1 MAWQKTPNRDLF
13 IGIFVLSLMVVAKG
27 LYTNVSEKIK
37 SKPFVY
43 KEKILPKRVTTSG
56 DKSPRLGYMFALDEN
71 KIYKATPYQ
80 GVSYYRQIIKNS
92 FRQSVAYQA
101 PSLNNRLYFANAYLL
116 GFVPFKVQN
125 VYNAM
130 NFVAR
135 QLRYQFD
142 KKQFGG
148 REEVWL
154 TSKEAYTKMRGDC
167 EDHAILLSDWLETLG
182 FETRVVIGTYKG
194 GGHAWVVWFDKG
206 QSYIIEATSK
216 RSRRSFPHA
225 KYQADYKAK
234 YMFSKDYFWE
244 KETVRFQD
252 DYINGWHKTARFDV
266 DIKG

>member
-1 MAWQKTPNRDLF
+1 MAWQKTSNRDLF
-13 IGIFVLSLMVVAKG
+13 IGMAVLSLITVANS
-27 LYTNVSEKIK
+27 LYTNVSKKIK
-37 SKPFVY
+37 SKPIVY
-43 KEKILPKRVTTSG
+43 KEQPLPKRETEKAQELPRSG
-56 DKSPRLGYMFALDEN
+56 HMFAFDEN
-71 KIYKATPYQ
+71 RIYQAPSYQ
-80 GVSYYRQIIKNS
+80 RADSYRQIIKNS
-92 FRQSVAYQA
+92 FRQSVGYQA
-101 PSLNNRLYFANAYLL
+101 PFLNNRLYFANAFML
-116 GFVPFKVQN
+116 GFVPFKVKN

-154 TSKEAYTKMRGDC
+154 TSKVAYTKMRGDC

-182 FETRVVIGTYKG
+182 FDTRVAIGTYKG

-216 RSRRSFPHA
+216 RSKRSFPHA
-225 KYQADYKAK
+225 KYQAYYEAK

-244 KETVRFQD
+244 KEAKTFQD
-252 DYINGWHKTARFDV
+252 DYINGWHKTARFETNKR
-266 DIKG
+266 I